1 MLRRYADKYRHHL
14 LAGDRPATVFWTT
27 YLLLVGAFIVWWLL

>member
-1 MLRRYADKYRHHL
+1 MLRKYRYHL

-27 YLLLVGAFIVWWLL
+27 YVMLLVAFVIWWLA